1 MTYEQLY
8 STFGEKMENLRKAIE
23 KKPISWIN
31 FNRNCPNCNT
41 YIPKY
46 KRVCPSCG
54 KYVKSVQGKVLI
66 AK

>member
-1 MTYEQLY
+1 
-8 STFGEKMENLRKAIE
+8 MEDFRRITV
-23 KKPISWIN
+23 KKQVSWVN

>member
-1 MTYEQLY
+1 MN
-8 STFGEKMENLRKAIE
+8 NLRKIPE
-23 KKPISWIN
+23 RKGMMWLN
-31 FNRNCPNCNT
+31 FNRTCPSCHS

-54 KYVKSVQGKVLI
+54 KYVKSVQGKVYI

>member
-1 MTYEQLY
+1 MASIYLPLVMRMNTI
-8 STFGEKMENLRKAIE
+8 RKPTE
-23 KKPISWIN
+23 KKQINWIN
-31 FNRNCPNCNT
+31 FNRNCPNCST

>member
-1 MTYEQLY
+1 
-8 STFGEKMENLRKAIE
+8 MEEFRKLTV
-23 KKPISWIN
+23 KKNVSWVN
-31 FNRNCPNCNT
+31 FNRNCPNCDT

>member
-1 MTYEQLY
+1 MQN
-8 STFGEKMENLRKAIE
+8 SVSDMKMERGRKLSE
-23 KKPISWIN
+23 RRNMVWVN
-31 FNRNCPNCNT
+31 FNRNCPKCNT

-54 KYVKSVQGKVLI
+54 RLVKNISGKVFL